1 MKRVL
6 SIILMLAV
14 LFSFASCRNI
24 KELNEETTTASPIVT
39 AAPPVVSEKKQTKE
53 FKDANGRT
61 VYVVDVVLPEISE
74 NIEQSMIDYVNGVI
88 NKFFEDACT
97 QAQTNLEAAS
107 NFMDKHNSDKP
118 WRNTI
123 TFEAKYIS
131 GYFVSFLIK
140 DSMSYYGSSNNSPSV
155 YSRCFQVQ
163 EGNPVNAAYFTDVP
177 EAPDVAV
184 GYIADLLKS
193 RARTNFYGYEYE
205 LDEKMIA
212 AFDAAVSIHD
222 FYLTENGMAFYV
234 SRSAVDEYET
244 EGVYTEEFTWDELS
258 GMFNKP
264 DLY

>member
-6 SIILMLAV
+6 SITMILAV

-24 KELNEETTTASPIVT
+24 KELNEETTTVSPIVT
-39 AAPPVVSEKKQTKE
+39 AAPPIVNEKKQSKE

-97 QAQTNLEAAS
+97 QAQSNLEAAS

-123 TFEAKYIS
+123 TFEAKYVS

-140 DSMSYYGSSNNSPSV
+140 DSLSYYGSSNNSPSV

-177 EAPDVAV
+177 ENPEVATSH
-184 GYIADLLKS
+184 IADLLKS
-193 RARTNFYGYEYE
+193 RANANFYGYYYDI
-205 LDEKMIA
+205 DEEILA
-212 AFDAAVSIHD
+212 AFDEAVSIEN

-234 SRSAVDEYET
+234 SKSAVDQYEI
-244 EGVYTEEFTWDELS
+244 EGIYTEEFTWDELA
-258 GMFNKP
+258 GLFNKP
-264 DLY
+264 ELY